1 MDGLMGGL
9 TVVLIFLIF
18 FIFILV
24 FIYWNMTRKAKMS
37 SQQEGKVADTGG
49 SSSNSSTKIAAEYT
63 KKSIYKF
70 MQFDKIQDNMIIQD
84 NGQKYLMVIE
94 CEGVNYDLMSQVE
107 KTAVESGFV
116 QFLNTLRYPIQIYTQ
131 TRTVNIADSIQNYKN
146 RLEITKKELEGKQQE
161 YSKILKSENY
171 NEQQAEGIRREILRI
186 KNLYS
191 YGQDIVDNIQKTS
204 QNKNV
209 LRKHYYIVVPYY
221 AAEIGTDLLDEEE
234 KKSMIFSELYTR
246 AQSLIQALFSCE
258 MKCKILN
265 SNELVELLYVAYN
278 RDDSET
284 YSVERA
290 IRAGYSEIYS
300 TAPDVLDKKMKAL
313 DEQIKNNATRLVK
326 ETIDEVRLE
335 KEMRIKKKEEQ
346 FEELVKD
353 MAEQL
358 LKDNQKYVGK
368 DITEKAINKVK
379 GEITNEGGEK
389 NEQKTKNRA
398 RRISNAE

>member
-18 FIFILV
+18 FIMILV
-24 FIYWNMTRKAKMS
+24 FIYWNMSRKAKMLAE
-37 SQQEGKVADTGG
+37 QEKNDANGETGTIP
-49 SSSNSSTKIAAEYT
+49 STKIATEYT

-70 MQFDKIQDNMIIQD
+70 MQFDTIQDNMIIQD

-107 KTAVESGFV
+107 KTAVETGFV

-131 TRTVNIADSIQNYKN
+131 TRTVNIVDSIQNYKN
-146 RLEITKKELEGKQQE
+146 RLEITKKELEAKQQE
-161 YSKILKSENY
+161 YSRTLKSDNY
-171 NEQQAEGIRREILRI
+171 NEQQAESIKREILRI
-186 KNLYS
+186 KNLYA

-221 AAEIGTDLLDEEE
+221 AAEIGTELLDEEE

-246 AQSLIQALFSCE
+246 AQSLIQVLLSCE

-284 YSVERA
+284 YGVERA
-290 IRAGYSEIYS
+290 IRAGYNEIYS

-313 DEQIKNNATRLVK
+313 DDQIKNNAKKLVK

-335 KEMRIKKKEEQ
+335 KEMKIKKKEEK
-346 FEELVKD
+346 FEELVKQ

-379 GEITNEGGEK
+379 GETTNEGGEQ
-389 NEQKTKNRA
+389 NEQKTKKRT
-398 RRISNAE
+398 RRISDTE